1 MKETI
6 LSFGAALLGPCKYS
20 SLYQTGKLN
29 GFYGLTAE

>member
-1 MKETI
+1 MKETNP
-6 LSFGAALLGPCKYS
+6 SFGAALLEPYKYS